1 MAYQLTDINRRA
13 LSDPAEFLR
22 DSDKR
27 YEAKLEESAKR
38 IIDHASVRPI
48 VFVSGPSGSGKTTT
62 ALKLERLVEAHGA
75 ETHIVAL
82 DNYFRSVDP
91 ATSSKSS
98 ASSGTAADSST
109 PRRVTSS
116 FSKASTL

>member
-38 IIDHASVRPI
+38 IIDHAHISPI

-62 ALKLERLVEAHGA
+62 ALKLEGLVEAHGA

-82 DNYFRSVDP
+82 DNYFRTVNPVDY
-91 ATSSKSS
+91 
-98 ASSGTAADSST
+98 
-109 PRRVTSS
+109 PRTETGAYDYESPLCLDMELL
-116 FSKASTL
+116 A